1 MVAVSVTT
9 SVPTTPLMVILPS
22 LSVKYRPLL
31 LICPFSS
38 GTNSPVEVVTLK
50 VTPSSGS
57 PVRESRLSMTSVP
70 ALEFFTM
77 TVWVSPPS
85 PMTTLVEGVSMT
97 YPPSGALISV
107 STYAPGARLVILIS
121 PWASV
126 VKMPFW
132 VRVLSPITPS
142 SPTSQPAAVVTRNS
156 APGRGWPVALSRFW
170 IMRAPFG

>member
-1 MVAVSVTT
+1 
-9 SVPTTPLMVILPS
+9 
-22 LSVKYRPLL
+22 
-31 LICPFSS
+31 
-38 GTNSPVEVVTLK
+38 
-50 VTPSSGS
+50 
-57 PVRESRLSMTSVP
+57 
-70 ALEFFTM
+70 M